1 MRFRQQTPK
10 SILVLFAGAM
20 ILSAFV
26 LSVIVWR
33 RLNESVE
40 RRVEVRTL
48 AIDWEKLVSM
58 LKDAE
63 TGQRGFL
70 ITGDDKYLQPFHA
83 AAGALPAQFQKLTE
97 LEGLQEDQYGENEL
111 LSFQQLTD
119 RRMEELRDSITVRRR
134 EGSEAAATLV
144 KQGAGRVIMDEIR
157 LKAGRRMGELEAK
170 MDEYNK
176 VMEADLRWGF
186 YSVAGTSLASFLAG
200 ALAWRML
207 RESEAQARREV
218 RMAVEKRRAEQADR
232 EKSIFLA
239 TMSHEIRTP
248 MNAILGFGELM
259 AGEASTD
266 KERRYAQS
274 IVRSGHSLL
283 QIINDILDLSKIE
296 AGMMEIHATPTDVRE
311 LAIFVQQLFHTQA
324 STRGL
329 EMRVEMAEDV
339 PHSLM
344 VDSTRLRQVLINLVG
359 NAFKFTEQGSV
370 TLRFSGHRE
379 GDARPIYRLV
389 VEVIDTGV
397 GIPPER
403 LGEIFKPF
411 VQAKVNRDAEHR
423 GTGLGLAIVR
433 RLADLMKGTVS
444 VQSQVGEGST
454 FRLDLP
460 GIEISARLPQ
470 ISMPDEPAVNF
481 NDLVSAE
488 ILVVDDNPVNREL
501 VRGFFENTHHRIR
514 EASDGRE
521 ALDALRESRPDV
533 VLMDI
538 RMPVMDGR
546 AALHALRESK
556 ELDPLPVIAVTA
568 SSLAGEEHSLRE
580 SFDGFV
586 RKPFSRAQLF
596 QELAQFIPRNKA
608 RTPLAQEMEEVQP
621 KAEWKV
627 LIEKLHDLEA
637 SIWPTVRDGMVI
649 SEVSAFAGRLRELA
663 RKYACPP
670 LELYASDLL
679 AQCQSFSP
687 GELDKLME
695 SYPRIIA
702 KIEERLATAT

>member
-1 MRFRQQTPK
+1 MRLRQHPPK
-10 SILVLFAGAM
+10 SMLVLFAGAM

-26 LSVIVWR
+26 LSVIVWVRLNASVAR
-33 RLNESVE
+33 RL
-40 RRVEVRTL
+40 EVRTL
-48 AIDWEKLVSM
+48 AIEWEKLVSM

-63 TGQRGFL
+63 TGQRGYL

-97 LEGLQEDQYGENEL
+97 LEALQADQYGENEL

-119 RRMEELRDSITVRRR
+119 RRMEELRESITVRRR
-134 EGSEAAATLV
+134 EGAEAAATLV

-157 LKAGRRMGELEAK
+157 LKAARRTAELDAK
-170 MDEYNK
+170 EDLYNK
-176 VMEADLRWGF
+176 VMEGDLRWGF

-200 ALAWRML
+200 LLAWRL
-207 RESEAQARREV
+207 LQEADQQARREE
-218 RMAVEKRRAEQADR
+218 RLAVEKRRAEQADR

-259 AGEASTD
+259 AGEAKTD

-296 AGMMEIHATPTDVRE
+296 AGMMEINVTPADVRE
-311 LAIFVQQLFHTQA
+311 QAVFVQQLFNTQA
-324 STRGL
+324 RNKGV
-329 EMRVEMAEDV
+329 EMRLEVAEDV

-344 VDSTRLRQVLINLVG
+344 LDSTRLRQVLINLAG
-359 NAFKFTEQGSV
+359 NAFKFTEKGSV
-370 TLRFSGHRE
+370 TLRFSGNRE
-379 GDARPIYRLV
+379 GDGRPTYRLV

-403 LGEIFKPF
+403 LVEIFKPF
-411 VQAKVNRDAEHR
+411 VQAKVKRDAENR
-423 GTGLGLAIVR
+423 GTGLGLAIVK
-433 RLADLMKGTVS
+433 RLADLMKGTIS
-444 VQSQVGEGST
+444 VQSRVGEGSI

-460 GIEISARLPQ
+460 GLEVSARLPQ
-470 ISMPDEPAVNF
+470 ASMPDEPNVDF
-481 NDLVSAE
+481 NDLAPTE

-501 VRGFFENTHHRIR
+501 VRGFFENTHHRLR

-521 ALDALRESRPDV
+521 ALDALRERRPDV

-546 AALHALRESK
+546 TALQKLRESK
-556 ELDPLPVIAVTA
+556 DLDPLPVIAVTA
-568 SSLAGEEHSLRE
+568 SSLAGEEASLRQ

-596 QELAQFIPRNKA
+596 GELSLFIPRRKVA
-608 RTPLAQEMEEVQP
+608 SAQTLVMEDVQP
-621 KAEWKV
+621 NPEWKF
-627 LIEKLHDLEA
+627 LIEKLHDLKA
-637 SIWPTVRDGMVI
+637 STWPAVRDGMVI
-649 SEVSAFAGRLRELA
+649 SEISAFAGRLKDLA
-663 RKYACPP
+663 HKHACRP
-670 LELYASDLL
+670 LELYASDLIT
-679 AQCQSFSP
+679 QCQSFSS

-695 SYPRIIA
+695 SFPDVIA
-702 KIEERLATAT
+702 KIEERFAAT

>member
-1 MRFRQQTPK
+1 MRLRQQNPK
-10 SILVLFAGAM
+10 SMLVLFAGAM

-26 LSVIVWR
+26 LSVIVWV
-33 RLNESVE
+33 RLNASVGK
-40 RRVEVRTL
+40 RVEVRTL
-48 AIDWEKLVSM
+48 AIEWEKLVSM

-63 TGQRGFL
+63 TGQRGYL

-97 LEGLQEDQYGENEL
+97 LEASQEDQYGENEL

-119 RRMEELRDSITVRRR
+119 RRMDELRESITVRRR
-134 EGSEAAATLV
+134 EGTEAAAALV
-144 KQGAGRVIMDEIR
+144 QQGAGRVIMDEIR
-157 LKAGRRMGELEAK
+157 LKASRRMAELDSKIER
-170 MDEYNK
+170 YNE
-176 VMEADLRWGF
+176 VMEGDLRWGF

-200 ALAWRML
+200 LLAWRLL
-207 RESEAQARREV
+207 RESEQQARREE
-218 RMAVEKRRAEQADR
+218 RLAVEKRRAEQADR
-232 EKSIFLA
+232 EKSAFLA

-259 AGEASTD
+259 AGEAQSD

-311 LAIFVQQLFHTQA
+311 QAAFVQQLFNTQA
-324 STRGL
+324 NTKGV
-329 EMRVEMAEDV
+329 EMRVEIAEDV

-344 VDSTRLRQVLINLVG
+344 LDSTRLRQVLINLAG
-359 NAFKFTEQGSV
+359 NAFKFTEKGSV
-370 TLRFSGHRE
+370 TLRFSGNRE
-379 GDARPIYRLV
+379 GDARPLYRLV

-403 LGEIFKPF
+403 LAEIFKPF
-411 VQAKVNRDAEHR
+411 VQAKVKRDAENR
-423 GTGLGLAIVR
+423 GTGLGLAIVK
-433 RLADLMKGTVS
+433 RLADLMHGSVS
-444 VQSQVGEGST
+444 VQSKVGEGST

-460 GIEISARLPQ
+460 GLEISARLPQ
-470 ISMPDEPAVNF
+470 ASMPDEPSVDF
-481 NDLVSAE
+481 NDLAPSE

-501 VRGFFENTHHRIR
+501 LRGFFENTHHRIR

-521 ALDALRESRPDV
+521 ALELLRERRPDV

-546 AALHALRESK
+546 TALRTLRESK

-568 SSLAGEEHSLRE
+568 SSLAGEESSLRE

-586 RKPFSRAQLF
+586 RKPFSRAQLYR
-596 QELAQFIPRNKA
+596 ELSQFIPRESGPSSLEA
-608 RTPLAQEMEEVQP
+608 ELEEVHP
-621 KAEWKV
+621 TPAWKR

-637 SIWPTVRDGMVI
+637 STWPVVRDGMVI
-649 SEVSAFAGRLRELA
+649 SEVNAFAERLRDLA
-663 RKYACPP
+663 QNHACPP
-670 LELYASDLL
+670 LDLYASNLIT
-679 AQCQSFSP
+679 QCQSFSP

-695 SYPRIIA
+695 SFPHVIA
-702 KIEERLATAT
+702 KIEERLAAT

>member
-1 MRFRQQTPK
+1 MRLRQQTPK

-40 RRVEVRTL
+40 RRVEVRSL
-48 AIDWEKLVSM
+48 AIEWEKLVSM

-70 ITGDDKYLQPFHA
+70 ITGDDNYLQPFNA
-83 AAGALPAQFQKLTE
+83 AAGALPAQFQELTE
-97 LEGLQEDQYGENEL
+97 LEALQDDQYGEDEL
-111 LSFQQLTD
+111 LSFQKLTD
-119 RRMEELRDSITVRRR
+119 RRMEDLRESITVRRR
-134 EGSEAAATLV
+134 EGEEAAATLV
-144 KQGAGRVIMDEIR
+144 KQGTGKVIMDDIR
-157 LKAGRRMGELEAK
+157 LKAGSRTGELEAK
-170 MDEYNK
+170 MDQYNK

-200 ALAWRML
+200 LLAWRML
-207 RESEAQARREV
+207 RESEVQARREV
-218 RMAVEKRRAEQADR
+218 RLAVEKRRAEQADR
-232 EKSIFLA
+232 EKSVFLA

-248 MNAILGFGELM
+248 MNAILGFGELL

-296 AGMMEIHATPTDVRE
+296 AGMMEINATPTDVRE
-311 LAIFVQQLFHTQA
+311 QATFVQQLFSTQA
-324 STRGL
+324 HARGL
-329 EMRVEMAEDV
+329 ELRVEMAADV

-344 VDSTRLRQVLINLVG
+344 LDSTRLRQVLINLVG
-359 NAFKFTEQGSV
+359 NAFKFTEKGGV
-370 TLRFSGHRE
+370 TLRFSGNRE
-379 GDARPIYRLV
+379 GDTRPMYRLV

-397 GIPPER
+397 GIPTDR

-411 VQAKVNRDAEHR
+411 VQAKVKRDAEYR

-444 VQSQVGEGST
+444 VQSEVGEGST

-460 GIEISARLPQ
+460 GLEVSARLPQ
-470 ISMPDEPAVNF
+470 TSMPDEPAVNF
-481 NDLVSAE
+481 NDLMPAE

-521 ALDALRESRPDV
+521 ALDALKEKRPDV

-546 AALHALRESK
+546 AALKTLRESR
-556 ELDPLPVIAVTA
+556 EMDPLPVIAVTA
-568 SSLAGEEHSLRE
+568 SSLAGEEKSLRE
-580 SFDGFV
+580 SFDGYV

-596 QELAQFIPRNKA
+596 RELAQFIPRRKV
-608 RTPLAQEMEEVQP
+608 RTSQAQGIEEVQP
-621 KAEWKV
+621 RPEWKV

-637 SIWPTVRDGMVI
+637 SNWPVVRDGMVI
-649 SEVSAFAGRLRELA
+649 SEVSAFAGRLQGLA
-663 RKYACPP
+663 TKYACPP
-670 LELYASDLL
+670 LELYAADLIS
-679 AQCQSFSP
+679 QCQSFSP

-695 SYPRIIA
+695 AFPGVIA

>member
-1 MRFRQQTPK
+1 M
-10 SILVLFAGAM
+10 LVLFAGAM

-26 LSVIVWR
+26 LSVIVWV
-33 RLNESVE
+33 RLNSSVSK
-40 RRVEVRTL
+40 RMEVRTV
-48 AIDWEKLVSM
+48 AIEWEKLVSM

-70 ITGDDKYLQPFHA
+70 ITGDDKHLQPFHA

-97 LEGLQEDQYGENEL
+97 LEALQEDQYGENEL

-119 RRMEELRDSITVRRR
+119 RRMEELRDTILVRRR
-134 EGSEAAATLV
+134 EGAEAAATLV
-144 KQGAGRVIMDEIR
+144 KQGAGKAIMDEIR
-157 LKAGRRMGELEAK
+157 LKAGRRMGELDAK
-170 MDEYNK
+170 VERYNK
-176 VMEADLRWGF
+176 IMEGDLRWGF

-200 ALAWRML
+200 VLAWRLL
-207 RESEAQARREV
+207 RESEQQARREE
-218 RMAVEKRRAEQADR
+218 RLAIEKRRAEQSDR

-259 AGEASTD
+259 VGEAKTD

-311 LAIFVQQLFHTQA
+311 QAAFVQQLFNTQA
-324 STRGL
+324 NARGV
-329 EMRVEMAEDV
+329 EMRVEIAQDV

-344 VDSTRLRQVLINLVG
+344 LDSTRLRQVLINLTG
-359 NAFKFTEQGSV
+359 NAFKFTEKGRV
-370 TLRFSGHRE
+370 TLRFGGNRE
-379 GDARPIYRLV
+379 GDTRPLYRLV
-389 VEVIDTGV
+389 VEVADTGV

-403 LGEIFKPF
+403 QAEIFKPF
-411 VQAKVNRDAEHR
+411 VQAKVKRDAENR

-433 RLADLMKGTVS
+433 RLADLMRGSVS
-444 VQSQVGEGST
+444 VQSKVGEGST

-460 GIEISARLPQ
+460 GVEISARLPQ
-470 ISMPDEPAVNF
+470 TSMPEEPAVDF
-481 NDLVSAE
+481 NDLVPSE

-501 VRGFFENTHHRIR
+501 VRGFFDTTHHRIR

-521 ALDALRESRPDV
+521 ALDVLRERRPDV

-546 AALHALRESK
+546 TALRTLRESK
-556 ELDPLPVIAVTA
+556 EMDPLPVIAVTA
-568 SSLAGEEHSLRE
+568 SSLAGEEASLRQA
-580 SFDGFV
+580 FDGFV

-596 QELAQFIPRNKA
+596 RELAQFIPRYKA
-608 RTPLAQEMEEVQP
+608 VNAPQSGLGEVQP
-621 KAEWKV
+621 TPAWKE

-637 SIWPTVRDGMVI
+637 SSWPVVRDGMVI
-649 SEVSAFAGRLRELA
+649 SEVSAFATRLRDLA
-663 RKYACPP
+663 EKYACPP
-670 LELYASDLL
+670 LDLYASNLIT
-679 AQCQSFSP
+679 QCQSFSP

-695 SYPRIIA
+695 SFPRVIA
-702 KIEERLATAT
+702 KIEERLAAT